1 MEVCKKDQVTYNS
14 TPCAADGSH
23 FIITFPKDPSACYVN
38 EGPKF
43 VKDCTIT
50 CKPGHYLNVEN
61 NKCELCPIGT
71 AAPGNVYVVNSWT
84 KMPSQFFSDVLT
96 SDVHTDCSEFGWKTQ
111 NSYLLG
117 TANSTCGT
125 ELTLENKN
133 IVEGD
138 ITFEYKFTDPFGL
151 AYFTIRNQRC
161 VLDGG
166 KSHILQPSPKDK
178 WSTFTLSVPAGA
190 STIQWYL
197 FSERFFDTSS
207 PGVQFKIRSIE
218 VTGRAA
224 TVSCRECEPGYY
236 SDKIGASYCKI
247 CPVNTYSEKRANSCT
262 PCNNN
267 EYAVPGSGSCK
278 TKESCKP
285 TEYVTV
291 FSTCDPATNTQK
303 LETMPIEPIIC
314 NDDQPPLT
322 STNPVPC
329 KACPPGTKQI
339 NNTYCESCGS
349 GQLSTPDGKGC
360 QACPYDE
367 VPIFGIK
374 YSNWTRL
381 PPKLS
386 TYCADDEVGCRTWQL
401 NGSSIFVGPGLEN
414 YVFSS
419 LELDLSDGF
428 LSSGPYDHYYLNQYA
443 APLPGTKLVFDFELD
458 CEGDCSLSLFV
469 RSALTDDECR
479 FFINESLAQLEQNQ
493 KWLCRMQARYE
504 PFDCDGIKF
513 IWEFR
518 RGGTIRDTYDPA
530 QRSDKAII
538 YSIEMN
544 NTRGTGAIGCKK
556 CPLGTEGQFC
566 KPCNEGSFYT
576 MVWNETTRESHAE
589 CVPCP
594 NGTMVV
600 GDASSVMTVEQ
611 ACKSCPPGTI
621 PGKDEECIINLTPNV
636 THEYDFSTLFGTLGD
651 KLKKAMPTNFSAEF
665 RAEINTKLA
674 NAGWKPDSAGTDY
687 HLLFYTKSTT
697 TACADGISTIVT
709 LRCGEIVDETNKN
722 NTSTE
727 MAQVQI
733 PPKCAVGTCDGC
745 LFHFMVVS
753 PLACP
758 ICKMTDYKRIEGG
771 CKGGSMEV
779 TLLPPKY
786 CHPPSN
792 FTTVFKR
799 SCPWLSTQGKIAVGL
814 TMALVSILLLTI
826 FYCYQRNK
834 KLEYKYMKLVE
845 GAEARAKSSYGN
857 SGPDANQQ
865 GTECGIPDDE
875 KETELFP
882 NQHVSAIT
890 GGQGV
895 NKWNKL
901 APSTSGDN
909 VAGFGPVIF
918 RSRTADD
925 SHILTL
931 DDGNEPI

>member
-1 MEVCKKDQVTYNS
+1 
-14 TPCAADGSH
+14 
-23 FIITFPKDPSACYVN
+23 
-38 EGPKF
+38 
-43 VKDCTIT
+43 
-50 CKPGHYLNVEN
+50 
-61 NKCELCPIGT
+61 
-71 AAPGNVYVVNSWT
+71 
-84 KMPSQFFSDVLT
+84 
-96 SDVHTDCSEFGWKTQ
+96 
-111 NSYLLG
+111 
-117 TANSTCGT
+117 
-125 ELTLENKN
+125 
-133 IVEGD
+133 
-138 ITFEYKFTDPFGL
+138 
-151 AYFTIRNQRC
+151 
-161 VLDGG
+161 
-166 KSHILQPSPKDK
+166 
-178 WSTFTLSVPAGA
+178 
-190 STIQWYL
+190 
-197 FSERFFDTSS
+197 
-207 PGVQFKIRSIE
+207 
-218 VTGRAA
+218 
-224 TVSCRECEPGYY
+224 
-236 SDKIGASYCKI
+236 
-247 CPVNTYSEKRANSCT
+247 
-262 PCNNN
+262 
-267 EYAVPGSGSCK
+267 
-278 TKESCKP
+278 
-285 TEYVTV
+285 
-291 FSTCDPATNTQK
+291 
-303 LETMPIEPIIC
+303 
-314 NDDQPPLT
+314 
-322 STNPVPC
+322 
-329 KACPPGTKQI
+329 
-339 NNTYCESCGS
+339 
-349 GQLSTPDGKGC
+349 
-360 QACPYDE
+360 
-367 VPIFGIK
+367 
-374 YSNWTRL
+374 
-381 PPKLS
+381 
-386 TYCADDEVGCRTWQL
+386 
-401 NGSSIFVGPGLEN
+401 
-414 YVFSS
+414 
-419 LELDLSDGF
+419 
-428 LSSGPYDHYYLNQYA
+428 
-443 APLPGTKLVFDFELD
+443 
-458 CEGDCSLSLFV
+458 
-469 RSALTDDECR
+469 
-479 FFINESLAQLEQNQ
+479 
-493 KWLCRMQARYE
+493 
-504 PFDCDGIKF
+504 
-513 IWEFR
+513 
-518 RGGTIRDTYDPA
+518 
-530 QRSDKAII
+530 
-538 YSIEMN
+538 
-544 NTRGTGAIGCKK
+544 
-556 CPLGTEGQFC
+556 
-566 KPCNEGSFYT
+566 
-576 MVWNETTRESHAE
+576 
-589 CVPCP
+589 
-594 NGTMVV
+594 
-600 GDASSVMTVEQ
+600 
-611 ACKSCPPGTI
+611 
-621 PGKDEECIINLTPNV
+621 
-636 THEYDFSTLFGTLGD
+636 
-651 KLKKAMPTNFSAEF
+651 MPTNFSAEF